1 MKQLFLHALS
11 FLYRKVVIVSLI
23 VGVLVGIVA
32 IGVVRFVAMPDHET
46 HYHANFAVFINGER
60 VKFDGP
66 QYFQEIS
73 ACDAHDSPLGRTHMH
88 DENDHLVHVHAATVT
103 WSEFFTNLG
112 WSLNNS
118 MLYDGK
124 TAHVDGQDGRLSFVL
139 NGKPTRS
146 IANEVIGDQDR
157 LLVNFGSQDDATL
170 QKEFSQVQSDAKK
183 ADETADPA
191 TCQGPEHTSVWT
203 RLRQAFFF

>member
-1 MKQLFLHALS
+1 MKKQLMHLLS
-11 FLYRKVVIVSLI
+11 FLYQRVVLISLV
-23 VGVLVGIVA
+23 VGLLVGFLL
-32 IGVVRFVAMPDHET
+32 IGFIRLAAMPSHET
-46 HYHANFAVFINGER
+46 HYHANFAVFVNGER
-60 VKFDGP
+60 VRFEGF
-66 QYFQEIS
+66 QYFQEVA

-88 DENDHLVHVHAATVT
+88 DEKDHLVHVHAESVT
-103 WSEFFTNLG
+103 WSDFFTNLG

-124 TAHVDGQDGRLSFVL
+124 TAHVDGQNGELNFVL

-157 LLVNFGSQDDATL
+157 LLISFGADDDATL
-170 QKEFSQVQSDAKK
+170 QKQYAQIETDAKQ
-183 ADETADPA
+183 ADETADPSA
-191 TCQGPEHTSVWT
+191 CQGPSHGNGWT

>member
-1 MKQLFLHALS
+1 MHLLS
-11 FLYRKVVIVSLI
+11 FLYQRVVLISLV
-23 VGVLVGIVA
+23 VGLLVGFLL
-32 IGVVRFVAMPDHET
+32 IGFIRLAAMPSHET
-46 HYHANFAVFINGER
+46 HYHANFAVFVNGER
-60 VKFDGP
+60 VRFEGF
-66 QYFQEIS
+66 QYFQEVA

-88 DENDHLVHVHAATVT
+88 DEKDHLVHVHAESVT
-103 WSEFFTNLG
+103 WSDFFTNLG

-124 TAHVDGQDGRLSFVL
+124 TAHVDGQNGELNFVL

-157 LLVNFGSQDDATL
+157 LLISFGADDDATL
-170 QKEFSQVQSDAKK
+170 QKQYAQIETDAKQ
-183 ADETADPA
+183 ADETADPSA
-191 TCQGPEHTSVWT
+191 CQGPSHGNGWT